1 MIGNYLTMLKKEFAG
16 YNKTKLM
23 KDLMAGITVA
33 AVALPLALAFGVSS
47 GATAASGMITAIIAG
62 IIISALSGA
71 FFQISGPTGAMAAIL
86 ISVVAK
92 YGMNG
97 VFLATFM
104 AGVILLVAGIFKL
117 GILGNI
123 IPSSVITGFTSG
135 IAIIIALG
143 QVDNFFGSTSSG
155 TGPVQQ
161 IKSYFVNGFHID
173 FPTVMIGI
181 FVVLFMVFLPKKINA
196 IVPSSLL
203 AIIITTAFV
212 MITNWDVTRVGTI
225 PTTLISDDHL
235 AFGSITPEM
244 AKNLISPAISIAV
257 LGMIESLLCGA
268 SASKMTGTPIDNN
281 QELVAQGV
289 GNIILP
295 FFGGIPATA
304 AIARSSVAI
313 KSGAVTR
320 LTGIFHALFLLLSMF
335 LFAPLMSNI
344 PLSALAGVLMVTA
357 WRMNDWGSIRYL
369 FNHHLKSGE
378 IKFVITMVTTVVLD
392 LSLAIMIGT
401 AFAMIHFI
409 IKSAHIGI
417 NIEKVEPTRMGVEN
431 PKPETKNWHV
441 VYVTGPLFFMS
452 IEFLKERLK
461 DIPKEQNIIFSLR
474 GVPHIDVTASRALL
488 DFYHEERAEG
498 RKIILSSMNSEVL
511 TSLQKAGFEEIDD
524 EQTVYPSVDRFLTK
538 LFSK

>member
-1 MIGNYLTMLKKEFAG
+1 MISNFLSILRKEFTG
-16 YNKTKLM
+16 YNKTKLI

-47 GATAASGMITAIIAG
+47 GASAASGMITAIIAG
-62 IIISALSGA
+62 VVISALSGA

-97 VFLATFM
+97 VFLATLM
-104 AGVILLVAGIFKL
+104 AGIILLLAGIFKL

-143 QVDNFFGSTSSG
+143 QVNNFFGSSSTGTS
-155 TGPVQQ
+155 VIQQ
-161 IKSYFVNGFHID
+161 IKSYFTNGFSIHL
-173 FPTVMIGI
+173 PTLAIGL
-181 FVVLFMVFLPKKINA
+181 FVVLFMIFLPKKWTA
-196 IVPSSLL
+196 VVPASLL
-203 AIIITTAFV
+203 SIIITTAFV
-212 MITNWDVTRVGTI
+212 MISKIDVPTVGAI
-225 PTTLISDDHL
+225 PTSLIGDDRL
-235 AFGSITPEM
+235 ALGAITPDM
-244 AKNLISPAISIAV
+244 AKNLLSPAISIAV

-268 SASKMTGTPIDNN
+268 SASKMTGSPIDNN
-281 QELVAQGV
+281 QELVAQGI

-304 AIARSSVAI
+304 AIARGSVAI

-357 WRMNDWGSIRYL
+357 WRMNDWENIHYL
-369 FNHHLKSGE
+369 FKHRLRAGE
-378 IKFVITMVTTVVLD
+378 IKFSLTMLATVTLD
-392 LSLAIMIGT
+392 LSMAILLGT
-401 AFAMIHFI
+401 LFAIIHFI
-409 IKSAHIGI
+409 IKSAQIDI
-417 NIEKVEPTRMGVEN
+417 NIEEVEPQRMN
-431 PKPETKNWHV
+431 MKSETTTSNWHV

-452 IEFLKERLK
+452 IDFLREKLKE
-461 DIPKEQNIIFSLR
+461 IPDNHHIIFSLR
-474 GVPHIDVTASRALL
+474 GVPHLDVTASRALL
-488 DFYHEERAEG
+488 DFYQDETEKG
-498 RKIILSSMNSEVL
+498 RNIIFASMNPSVQIQL
-511 TSLQKAGFEEIDD
+511 KKAGFEQPTDR
-524 EQTVYPSVDRFLTK
+524 QVVYPSVDKFLTV
-538 LFSK
+538 LL